1 MPHVG
6 SEIDANFYRLIHRM
20 IVTSPGGENGDRR
33 SEPRAPYRVAQ
44 RVAPWDGT
52 RFPDE
57 SEFVPVQCHDLT
69 RAGFSFLAPAEPPFR
84 TLVVE
89 FGTAP
94 DVLYLAAQVLRSVPV
109 VCHASGAWMRK
120 PGLDDTTLLPEMH
133 GETGRP
139 MFLVGCRLT
148 RRLRKSI

>member
-20 IVTSPGGENGDRR
+20 LASPHNGQDADRR
-33 SEPRAPYRVAQ
+33 SETRASYRVVQ

-57 SEFVPVQCHDLT
+57 SEFLQVQCHDLT
-69 RAGFSFLAPAEPPFR
+69 RAGFSFLAPAEPQFR

-89 FGTAP
+89 FVAAP
-94 DVLYLAAQVLRSVPV
+94 DRLYVAAQVLRSVPV
-109 VCHASGAWMRK
+109 VCHSSGELTRKSGLEAS
-120 PGLDDTTLLPEMH
+120 PLLPERH

-148 RRLRKSI
+148 RRLRKPI